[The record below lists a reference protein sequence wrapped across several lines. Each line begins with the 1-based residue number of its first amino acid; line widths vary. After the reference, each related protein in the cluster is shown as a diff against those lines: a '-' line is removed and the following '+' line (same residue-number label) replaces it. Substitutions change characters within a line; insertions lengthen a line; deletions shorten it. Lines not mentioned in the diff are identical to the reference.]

1 MTWKQKIETKSSSNC
16 GDITLTSNDS
26 NTVLSENTLLNH
38 LNKLYLGAKP
48 TTSEK
53 LTIKKVNYDEEKDKL
68 TKSFRQELQQ
78 KEFQDIKQ
86 KLFEGI
92 P

>member
-38 LNKLYLGAKP
+38 LITFLGAKP